1 MAIQTRYAGDA
12 NGVVNVDNSNGAV
25 AGFPITPGLTK
36 APTLIAIANS
46 TTGANLALETNTGG
60 AVETVLR
67 ALQIDGTV
75 TMYQVQPQTGSALM
89 SVYLEATGIHSGEQT
104 SSTSE
109 GAYIQTNA
117 QIATAVQNR
126 LTALLGAASAVAGPT
141 GTTTGG
147 NIGISSNV
155 WANNFTVTNVGFK
168 LATS

>member
-12 NGVVNVDNSNGAV
+12 NSVTNVDNSNGSV
-25 AGFPITPGLTK
+25 VGFPITPGLTK
-36 APTLIAIANS
+36 APTLIAISSGA
-46 TTGANLALETNTGG
+46 TGNLAVETGTGG

-75 TMYQVQPQTGSALM
+75 TMYQVQATTSLL
-89 SVYLEATGIHSGEQT
+89 SVYLEATGIASADNT
-104 SSTSE
+104 SSTNE

-117 QIATAVQNR
+117 QVATAIQTR
-126 LTALLGAASAVAGPT
+126 LQGLLGAASTVAGPT

-147 NIGISSNV
+147 NIGIGSNV
-155 WANNFTVTNVGFK
+155 WANNFSVTNVGFK